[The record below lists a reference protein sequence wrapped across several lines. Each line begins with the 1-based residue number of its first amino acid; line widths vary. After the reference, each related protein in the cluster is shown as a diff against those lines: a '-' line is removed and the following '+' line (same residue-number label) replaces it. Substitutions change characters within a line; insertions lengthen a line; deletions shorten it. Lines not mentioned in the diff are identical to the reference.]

1 MFLAKNY
8 LIGNAVGERIF
19 SEIGTLPIIDAH
31 NHADV
36 AALARNENYTDLWQ
50 LFAATDHY
58 VWEVMRKAGV
68 EEKFI
73 TGSATPEEKFLKLG
87 EVFDDVAGNPV
98 YEWIHLDLR
107 FLGIDE
113 ILNADTAASIWEQ
126 GKRILTRPD
135 FRPLEILKRLNVEV
149 MCSTDDPADTL
160 ENHVTVNQ
168 LLGGKCRVL
177 PTWRPDKSI
186 KLAAPGFREY
196 LDTLGARYHHPIKD
210 LDDLLY
216 ALRQSHDFF
225 AERGCRASDHG
236 IEIASSGCGD
246 RARAQRTFADALSG
260 ITPDSGEVKNYVDF
274 LMGEFGVWNSET
286 DWVTQ
291 LHVGAVRD
299 VRKSIFSTLGPDAG
313 GDVSSLMQDHL
324 GPLVDFLNRFDDK
337 LKVVLYCLD
346 PGQQPTLATLS
357 RAFSS
362 KVRLGSAWWLC
373 DTPIGMKRQL
383 EYIGSVDILS
393 NFAGMVSDSRKLLSY
408 GSRFEMF
415 RRVLADVLG
424 RMVESGQMP
433 ENVAARLAAKIS
445 YSSPK
450 KFFNM

>member
-1 MFLAKNY
+1 MFLAENY
-8 LIGNAVGERIF
+8 LIGNATGMRIF
-19 SEIGTLPIIDAH
+19 DRIKGLPIIDAH

-107 FLGIDE
+107 FLGIDAT
-113 ILNADTAASIWEQ
+113 LNAASAPAIWEQ
-126 GKRILTRPD
+126 GRRILAQPE

-149 MCSTDDPADTL
+149 MCSTDDPADKL
-160 ENHVTVNQ
+160 EDHERVNPA
-168 LLGGKCRVL
+168 LGGKCRVL

-186 KLAAPGFREY
+186 KLTAPGFREY
-196 LDTLGARYHHPIKD
+196 LEKLGTRYNHPIQD

-216 ALRQSHDFF
+216 ALRHSHDFF

-246 RARAQRTFADALSG
+246 RARAQQTFAAFLAGS
-260 ITPDSGEVKNYVDF
+260 TPNADEVKNYVDF
-274 LMGEFGVWNSET
+274 LMGEFGQWNSET

-291 LHVGAVRD
+291 LHIGAVRD
-299 VRKSIFSTLGPDAG
+299 IRRSIFATLGPDAG
-313 GDVSSLMQDHL
+313 GDVSNGFQDQL
-324 GPLVDFLNRFDDK
+324 PPLVKFLNRFDGK
-337 LKVVLYCLD
+337 LKTVLYCLD

-383 EYIGSVDILS
+383 EYIGSVDLLS

-424 RMVESGQMP
+424 RMVENGQMP
-433 ENVAARLAAKIS
+433 ESVAEKLAGKIC
-445 YSSPK
+445 YDSPK